1 MTSPVDRYTQAV
13 RYAFAYVQESWIFAS
28 KGGVGVASY
37 FSMGAATPALTLLS
51 ENYEDGTLY
60 ARASIFD
67 LQEQADLMVA
77 LTPGELRVGLMLSE
91 AMAYAAPE
99 LPEAISTGYDGNP
112 ARLVRTLAN
121 GRMMWDH
128 FFHDAPFSAKWMAK
142 AVDGDHTKLHLMAVR
157 LRYII
162 ETRWRTAMDALV
174 GVGGI
179 RPQGCGKYSLAARR
193 QVDLAD
199 LCSRFGVIV
208 LDGPRRFDMSGQTE
222 WMSLLVVP
230 GNAIQALQA
239 DVKNID
245 PDAVLKPV
253 DESIF

>member
-1 MTSPVDRYTQAV
+1 MTTPIARHAQAV
-13 RYAFAYVQESWIFAS
+13 SYAFTYVKESWIFAS
-28 KGGVGVASY
+28 KGGGNAAY
-37 FSMGAATPALTLLS
+37 FAMGAATPALAVLS
-51 ENYEDGTLY
+51 ENHEDGTLY

-77 LTPGELRVGLMLSE
+77 LTPGELRIGIMLSE

-99 LPEAISTGYDGNP
+99 LREAISTGYDGDQ

-121 GRMMWDH
+121 GRVMWDH
-128 FFHDAPFSAKWMAK
+128 FFHDDPFSAEWMAK
-142 AVDGDHTKLHLMAVR
+142 AIDGDSTKLHLMAVR